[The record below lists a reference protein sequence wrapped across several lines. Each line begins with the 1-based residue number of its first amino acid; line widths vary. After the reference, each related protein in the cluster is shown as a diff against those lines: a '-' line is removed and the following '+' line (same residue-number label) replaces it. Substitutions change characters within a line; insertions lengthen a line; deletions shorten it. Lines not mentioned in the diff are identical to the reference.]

1 MALEV
6 SVKGLAEVEDKLRRL
21 AKELGLEVVFP
32 ALYRKAEFMM
42 TDSKEN
48 YCPVRD
54 GHLRGSG
61 HVVADKSKMTVTM
74 GYGGPAG
81 IGNVGPTNKEAVGYA
96 IVQHENEDYSHT
108 VGQAKYLERPVFKEI
123 PNIARDVAADARPE
137 VEQRARKG

>member
-6 SVKGLAEVEDKLRRL
+6 KVKGLAEVNANLRKLG
-21 AKELGLEVVFP
+21 KELGADVVLP

-48 YCPVRD
+48 YCPVD
-54 GHLRGSG
+54 KGHLRASG
-61 HVVADKSKMTVTM
+61 HVVADKSKRMVTM

-81 IGNVGPTNKEAVGYA
+81 IGNVGLTNREAVGYA
-96 IVQHENEDYSHT
+96 TVQHENEDYSHE

-123 PNIARDVAADARPE
+123 PNIARDVAEDARSE
-137 VEQRARKG
+137 VERRAKG